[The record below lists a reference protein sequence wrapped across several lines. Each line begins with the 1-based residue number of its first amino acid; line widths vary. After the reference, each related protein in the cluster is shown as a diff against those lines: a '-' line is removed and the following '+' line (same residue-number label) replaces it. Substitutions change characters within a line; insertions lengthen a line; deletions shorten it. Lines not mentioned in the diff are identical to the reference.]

1 MPSHYPKY
9 AMAVTI
15 FSLPNVAIT
24 IHIIQMGKLSHRETS
39 YLSKNPKHL

>member
-9 AMAVTI
+9 AIEVTI
-15 FSLPNVAIT
+15 FSLPNVVIT
-24 IHIIQMGKLSHRETS
+24 IHIIQIGKLSHRETS